1 MPRVLHPFC
10 PSTSLNDARGR
21 RRWLSSLLG
30 VALSAA
36 ALGPQALAQSGRVR
50 AFGVVPYLTARRIE
64 QLYAPIAPVIQR
76 ALGER
81 VVLLSAPNY
90 ATFFERCGAG
100 EYDVIATSPALGR
113 LAELEQGYVRT
124 VRPRTELEPLLVV
137 AKTSPLQRVQE
148 LRGAVVTAADPLAT
162 ITVAARRF
170 LAQSGLTPG
179 RDVQVRPMG
188 SHANSLAALLHGE
201 SAAAIVSVTALKQL
215 GGDYAARVRVLAAV
229 PPTPPLL
236 YLAHGRLGAATI
248 ERLAQE
254 LMRFANDDPAGVG
267 LMRELGHDGLKRIE
281 EADMKA
287 LDALVPDVRQLL
299 RES

>member
-1 MPRVLHPFC
+1 M
-10 PSTSLNDARGR
+10 
-21 RRWLSSLLG
+21 SSLLG

-36 ALGPQALAQSGRVR
+36 LGPQALAQSSRVR

-76 ALGER
+76 AVGER

-90 ATFFERCGAG
+90 GTFFERCGAG
-100 EYDVIATSPALGR
+100 EYDVIATSPVFGR
-113 LAELEQGYVRT
+113 LAELEQGYVRM

-137 AKTSPLQRVQE
+137 AKTSPLQRLKD

-170 LAQSGLTPG
+170 LVQSGLTPG
-179 RDVQVRPMG
+179 RDVRVRPTG

-201 SAAAIVSVTALKQL
+201 SAAAIVSATALKQL
-215 GGDYAARVRVLAAV
+215 GDYAERVRVLAAV

-287 LDALVPDVRQLL
+287 LDALIPDVRRLL